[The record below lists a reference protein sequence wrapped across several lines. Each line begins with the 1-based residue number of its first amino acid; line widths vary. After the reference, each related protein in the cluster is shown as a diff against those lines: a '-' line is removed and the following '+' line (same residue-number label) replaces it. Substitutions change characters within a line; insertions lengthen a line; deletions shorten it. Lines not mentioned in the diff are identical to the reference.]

1 MAAYL
6 GLSLTVVDKVGVL
19 PSATET
25 ACSGGGRRLNEGR
38 TVCDMPREVGLG
50 AAKRWTQASAG
61 AHPRQARAWLTGFQ
75 SFLLSHACNTEQRG
89 RRGKFSD

>member
-38 TVCDMPREVGLG
+38 TVCDMPREVGPGGSEKVDPGLRRGTPALG
-50 AAKRWTQASAG
+50 ACVVNV
-61 AHPRQARAWLTGFQ
+61 
-75 SFLLSHACNTEQRG
+75 LSII
-89 RRGKFSD
+89 SP